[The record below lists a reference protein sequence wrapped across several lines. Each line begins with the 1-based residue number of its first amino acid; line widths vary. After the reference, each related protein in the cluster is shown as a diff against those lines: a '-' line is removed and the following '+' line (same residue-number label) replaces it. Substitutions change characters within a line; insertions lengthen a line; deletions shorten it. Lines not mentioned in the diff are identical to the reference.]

1 MSAFPA
7 LRQIRKLTDVGNAP
21 EQMTNFWIR
30 VDFPTRFGV
39 QYTNTGASPGA
50 NWSWR
55 YPGRHGSVA
64 YLTMGYS
71 NWVRHLL
78 LNLPRRAAS
87 LRQRFHLKDFNI
99 MGRSG
104 VMNASTV

>member
-7 LRQIRKLTDVGNAP
+7 LRQIRKLTDVGNAS
-21 EQMTNFWIR
+21 EQMTNFGIR

-39 QYTNTGASPGA
+39 QYTNTDASPGVS
-50 NWSWR
+50 WSWR
-55 YPGRHGSVA
+55 YPGRHSSVA

-71 NWVRHLL
+71 NRVSHLPF
-78 LNLPRRAAS
+78 NLPRRAAS
-87 LRQRFHLKDFNI
+87 LRQRFHLKNFDT

-104 VMNASTV
+104 VVIASTA